1 MPVRVKIDPI
11 DRDLTLFV
19 DDRLSPAA
27 RAKAQA
33 DYARSVLADAQQR
46 NRTAN
51 GQQPRHYTFVDRRAE
66 APLESVSPN
75 GNITF
80 QFDLIAPMLTWI
92 HQRLRANSPVKTGRY
107 RDSHVVFADG
117 VEIDPE
123 AAPPAAEQ
131 FVITNIQPY
140 ARRIEIGGSKFTVGS
155 SSGVYQH
162 TAAMAA
168 SRFGNVAKIT
178 FSYRAVEGG
187 SMKQIS
193 RVGPLQV
200 KRDRRGRFVK
210 GSHVRAG
217 NQAERALR
225 APAIIITMKG

>member
-19 DDRLSPAA
+19 DGRLSPAA

-33 DYARSVLADAQQR
+33 DYARSVLADAQRR
-46 NRTAN
+46 NRTAD
-51 GQQPRHYTFVDRRAE
+51 GQAPRHATFVDRRAE
-66 APLESVSPN
+66 APLESVSAN

-80 QFDLIAPMLTWI
+80 EFDLVAPMLTWV

-107 RDSHVVFADG
+107 RDSHVLFADG
-117 VEIDPE
+117 VEIDPG
-123 AAPPAAEQ
+123 AAPPVADQ
-131 FVITNIQPY
+131 FVFTTPLPY
-140 ARRIEIGGSKFTVGS
+140 ARKVEIGNAKVNLPGSGA
-155 SSGVYQH
+155 VYQGV
-162 TAAMAA
+162 AALAA
-168 SRFGNVAKIT
+168 RRFGNIARIT
-178 FSYRAVEGG
+178 FSYRAVEGN
-187 SMKQIS
+187 SIMQIS

-200 KRDRRGRFVK
+200 KRNRRGRFVK

-225 APAIIITMKG
+225 NPAIVITMRG